1 MSLRFYSLLFSV
13 TLSLIFPAC
22 ELKQEISISREEG
35 YQAMVVSAHPL
46 ASQVGLQILQ
56 AGGNAVD
63 AAIGVHFALAVVL
76 PWAGNIGGGG
86 FMVYRSADGSDIS
99 TLDFREKAPSSAFET
114 MYLDEKGEVAAGKST
129 LGHLAVGVPGAV
141 AGMWE
146 AHQKYGSLPWDQL
159 IGHAIKLADL
169 GFPLTQK
176 EAEELQEAREKFIL
190 ANTVIPEFL
199 LSEKGWS
206 EGDTLIMQDLAA
218 TLKTIARD
226 GKDGFY
232 KGQVAEAIIAEMQRG
247 AGMITLQDLED
258 YEAKWR
264 SPFVSKYRGHRVI
277 SMGPPSSGGI
287 ALAQMFQM
295 LEPFDLKSLGFHS
308 AAHIHLMS
316 EVERRAYADR
326 AKWLGDPDFVS
337 VPEADLCNPD
347 YLKQVML
354 SFDPE
359 KASPSSSIAAG
370 AFARVE
376 SDQTTHFSIVDAQ
389 GNAVSLTTTLNGGY
403 GSKVVVAGAGFL
415 LNNEM
420 DDFSSKPGTPNM
432 FGLIGS
438 EANAIAPGKRMLSS
452 MTPTIVEK
460 DGKLLMVVGTP
471 GGSTI
476 ITSVL
481 QTISNVIDF
490 DMNMQEAVDAKRTHH
505 QWLPDRITLEKG
517 GIAENVKEELKAKG
531 HALREISS
539 IGRVDAILVLP
550 NGKLQGGADPRGDDT
565 ALGY

>member
-1 MSLRFYSLLFSV
+1 MSLRFYSILFGFTV
-13 TLSLIFPAC
+13 SLIVQAC
-22 ELKQEISISREEG
+22 EPKQKISTSQEEG
-35 YQAMVVSAHPL
+35 YHAMVVSAHPL
-46 ASQVGLQILQ
+46 ASQVGLEILQ

-206 EGDTLIMQDLAA
+206 EGDTLILQDLAA

-247 AGMITLQDLED
+247 AGMITLQDLQD

-264 SPFVSKYRGHRVI
+264 SPFVSKYRDHRVI

-337 VPEADLCNPD
+337 VPELISAIQNI
-347 YLKQVML
+347 L
-354 SFDPE
+354 S
-359 KASPSSSIAAG
+359 KSC
-370 AFARVE
+370 
-376 SDQTTHFSIVDAQ
+376 
-389 GNAVSLTTTLNGGY
+389 
-403 GSKVVVAGAGFL
+403 
-415 LNNEM
+415 
-420 DDFSSKPGTPNM
+420 
-432 FGLIGS
+432 
-438 EANAIAPGKRMLSS
+438 
-452 MTPTIVEK
+452 
-460 DGKLLMVVGTP
+460 
-471 GGSTI
+471 
-476 ITSVL
+476 
-481 QTISNVIDF
+481 
-490 DMNMQEAVDAKRTHH
+490 
-505 QWLPDRITLEKG
+505 
-517 GIAENVKEELKAKG
+517 
-531 HALREISS
+531 
-539 IGRVDAILVLP
+539 
-550 NGKLQGGADPRGDDT
+550 
-565 ALGY
+565 